1 MAKDKNDLD
10 TEDWVDDAEERRER
24 EIQEHAR
31 RVARRENREFKKG
44 QGSAADRPRVGP
56 PRRK

>member
-1 MAKDKNDLD
+1 MAKDKHDLE

-31 RVARRENREFKKG
+31 RVARREKANQRKAS
-44 QGSAADRPRVGP
+44 SAPEKDSPRPRTA
-56 PRRK
+56 R